1 MSFSSV
7 LCLLKPT
14 GLLFPLRP
22 RRKVPLMVMV
32 SASDSFFHQDMSHL
46 DRHASESVGA
56 QSCPTLCDPV
66 DCSLPGFSIHGIFQD
81 TGVGCH
87 FLLQGIFLTQGL
99 NPGLLHCR
107 QTLYHLSHQ
116 GNSEGVANALYQHL
130 GGSSYLK
137 VNLTV
142 THLMEVVNRNDS

>member
-1 MSFSSV
+1 MDYSPPGPSV
-7 LCLLKPT
+7 
-14 GLLFPLRP
+14 
-22 RRKVPLMVMV
+22 
-32 SASDSFFHQDMSHL
+32 
-46 DRHASESVGA
+46 
-56 QSCPTLCDPV
+56 
-66 DCSLPGFSIHGIFQD
+66 HGILQARIL
-81 TGVGCH
+81 GVSCY
-87 FLLQGIFLTQGL
+87 FLLQGIFLAQGL